1 MLWLNL
7 SLIALIV
14 SLVVAIVF
22 ARWPRAWASGR
33 IVALFAFQLSGILL
47 VTWLLVAVIQP
58 PVLAGRV
65 RAGPTNVGGDWHQ
78 VLSVVVIAAER
89 SFALIAVAIAAGT
102 IAGLGATFAI
112 TVLRSRRLLAI
123 APVVTVFWV
132 IPTFLF
138 AVLAQEIQFLIY
150 DTFNLRVSGGYGE
163 VTIGQIFWAALV
175 LGVRP
180 AAYIFRQTRVA
191 LEHET
196 TMDHVRA
203 AQARGLPWRLVALRY
218 IIRPTA
224 PTLLAT
230 WVSSVRLMIGS
241 LPLVEFFFA
250 YPGLGYTLLLSL
262 GIAPGTQTPAPNAD
276 LAIALVV
283 AMAGL
288 LVLLESAASLLQ
300 GWLDPRIRDLRL
312 EQA

>member
-7 SLIALIV
+7 SLIAFIV

-22 ARWPRAWASGR
+22 ARWPRLWTSGR

-47 VTWLLVAVIQP
+47 VTWLLVAVVQP
-58 PVLAGRV
+58 PALPGRV
-65 RAGPTNVGGDWHQ
+65 RAGPTTVAGDWHQ
-78 VLSVVVIAAER
+78 VLKVVLIAAER
-89 SFALIAVAIAAGT
+89 SFALIAVAITAGT
-102 IAGLGATFAI
+102 VAGLGASLAI
-112 TVLRSRRLLAI
+112 TVLRRRRLLAI
-123 APVVTVFWV
+123 APLVTVFWV
-132 IPTFLF
+132 VPTFLF
-138 AVLAQEIQFLIY
+138 AILAQEAQFLIY

-163 VTIGQIFWAALV
+163 VSIGQIFWAALV

-191 LEHET
+191 LEQES

-203 AQARGLPWRLVALRY
+203 AEARGLPWRAVALRY

-224 PTLLAT
+224 PSLLAT
-230 WVSSVRLMIGS
+230 WGSSLRLMIGS

-262 GIAPGTQTPAPNAD
+262 GIAPGTTAPAPNAD

-288 LVLLESAASLLQ
+288 LVLLESLTSLLQ
-300 GWLDPRIRDLRL
+300 GWLDPRIRELRL